1 MFTSLELLH
10 HIPTQPR
17 APPAKQQ
24 PSEEK
29 TAEDR
34 DSINHEMKLPTV
46 SVKDLPPPLPQATEE
61 PYTNLKHQKT
71 RELKDAQ
78 KKQIEGA
85 RKKQIEDAREYT
97 DREQDS
103 RSKTAQK
110 NRTQPMNKK
119 DETKLL
125 GARSNNSKTMA
136 ASYRRQKK
144 KGPRNQ

>member
-1 MFTSLELLH
+1 MTTSKQITHHPDSIQTGSATQHKFTHCPDALQTYPAPTYKLPMFTSLELLH

-71 RELKDAQ
+71 RVL
-78 KKQIEGA
+78 
-85 RKKQIEDAREYT
+85 T
-97 DREQDS
+97 PS
-103 RSKTAQK
+103 RSPNTTRKL
-110 NRTQPMNKK
+110 PM
-119 DETKLL
+119 DR
-125 GARSNNSKTMA
+125 G
-136 ASYRRQKK
+136 
-144 KGPRNQ
+144 GDC

>member
-17 APPAKQQ
+17 APPARQQ

-46 SVKDLPPPLPQATEE
+46 SVKDLPPPLPQA
-61 PYTNLKHQKT
+61 
-71 RELKDAQ
+71 ELKDAQ
-78 KKQIEGA
+78 KKHIESA

-97 DREQDS
+97 DREQDNRS
-103 RSKTAQK
+103 RTAQK